1 MEIEISFT
9 NLIRVI
15 EKMEDSKKVDPAV
28 IGVLDK
34 LIESCKEIQKY
45 WVEREDLPIE
55 DSFILYHASR
65 NSRLV
70 LEKMKKRFLL
80 AEERHENPEVIDDS
94 LLMLPH
100 LSELC
105 SIVSFFT
112 KRELTPESRLL
123 ISQRLRLLRDS
134 ASNVSMLPSPEEEK
148 KGLNREKLKR
158 RFDRFTNTLQ
168 AMFFETE
175 GSS

>member
-1 MEIEISFT
+1 MKIDISFT

-15 EKMEDSKKVDPAV
+15 EKMEDSKTVDPTV
-28 IGVLDK
+28 IGVLDE
-34 LIESCKEIQKY
+34 LIESCEEAQRY
-45 WVEREDLPIE
+45 WVEREELPIE

-70 LEKMKKRFLL
+70 LEKMKERFLS
-80 AEERHENPEVIDDS
+80 AEERHENPEVIGDS
-94 LLMLPH
+94 LLVLPH

-105 SIVSFFT
+105 SIVSFLT

-123 ISQRLRLLRDS
+123 ISQRLRLLRNA

-148 KGLNREKLKR
+148 QGLDRKKLKR
-158 RFDRFTNTLQ
+158 RFDRFTSTLQ
-168 AMFFETE
+168 AIFLETE
-175 GSS
+175 GPS